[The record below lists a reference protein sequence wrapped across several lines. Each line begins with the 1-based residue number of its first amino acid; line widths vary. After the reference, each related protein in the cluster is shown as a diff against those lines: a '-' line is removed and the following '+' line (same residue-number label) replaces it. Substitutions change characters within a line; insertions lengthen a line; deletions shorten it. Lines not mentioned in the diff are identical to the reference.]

1 MPSKIIIVRHAPT
14 KYNKKEMFMGSMDIP
29 ADGIDTIQVEQ
40 VRSVILQE
48 GCATIYSSP
57 LRRAVETAQAI
68 GGCQL
73 QVLTDSRL
81 MERSLGEWEGIA
93 KAVIHRQYSEAF
105 LDGKMDFYY
114 TPPQGEAYGSL
125 IQRVSSFLLDVYRPN
140 RNIAVVTHN
149 GVFRVMKSLLTGDG
163 LSNVFSPFEPYL
175 TPECFILNETI
186 LDTLRCNP
194 FYTVDKQQ

>member
-1 MPSKIIIVRHAPT
+1 
-14 KYNKKEMFMGSMDIP
+14 MGSMDIP

-40 VRSVILQE
+40 VRSIILQE

-68 GGCQL
+68 GGCQF

-81 MERSLGEWEGIA
+81 MERSLGEWEGVA
-93 KAVIHRQYSEAF
+93 KTVIHRQYSEAF

-114 TPPQGEAYGSL
+114 TPPQGEAYESL
-125 IQRVSSFLLDVYRPN
+125 IHRVSSFLLDVYRPN

-163 LSNVFSPFEPYL
+163 LSNVFSSFEPYL
-175 TPECFILNETI
+175 TPKCFILNETI